1 MKKILV
7 IGSLNMDI
15 QVTAD
20 RLPGVG
26 ETVLGT
32 DYSYNCGGKGANQA
46 FAAGRLG
53 ADVVMLGC
61 VGQDEFGRTLI
72 RGLREN
78 GVCTD
83 YISACVGKD
92 TGTAVILVD
101 SLANNSIVT
110 IAGANGSC
118 DIPYLEKTEP
128 QILDYEYLLIQ
139 MEIPADAVFYAIN
152 HAKEA
157 GKTIILNPA
166 PAPDGLPE
174 EIMRKIDII
183 TPNESEL
190 ERLSGHKTDSL
201 DGIMEGAGKL
211 LSQGVGHVIVT
222 MGDKGALWVSQE
234 GCRMFEGT
242 RVDALDT
249 TGAGDCFNG
258 ALAVKLAEG
267 KSMEEAISF
276 ANAAAAIS
284 VTRKGAQ
291 ASMPLKEEVLSLM
304 QEE

>member
-83 YISACVGKD
+83 YISVREGKD

-190 ERLSGHKTDSL
+190 ARLSRHKTDSL

>member
-15 QVTAD
+15 QVAAD

-26 ETVLGT
+26 ETVLGK
-32 DYSYNCGGKGANQA
+32 DYSYNSGGKGANQA
-46 FAAGRLG
+46 LAAGRLG

-72 RGLREN
+72 RGLTEN

-83 YISACVGKD
+83 YIALREGED

-101 SLANNSIVT
+101 SQANNSIVT

-118 DIPYLEKTEP
+118 NIPYLEQTEP
-128 QILDYEYLLIQ
+128 LILDYEYLLLQ

-152 HAKEA
+152 RAKEA

-174 EIMRKIDII
+174 EIMRNIDII

-190 ERLSGHKTDSL
+190 ARLSRQKTDSL
-201 DGIMEGAGKL
+201 EEILEGAEKL

-222 MGDKGALWVSQE
+222 MGKKGALWVSSE
-234 GCRMFEGT
+234 GHRMFEGT
-242 RVDALDT
+242 KVDAFDT

-267 KSMEEAISF
+267 KSMEEAICF

-291 ASMPLKEEVLSLM
+291 ASMPHKEEVLRLM

>member
-7 IGSLNMDI
+7 VGSLNMDI

-26 ETVLGT
+26 ETVLGK
-32 DYSYNCGGKGANQA
+32 DCSYNCGGKGANQA

-53 ADVVMLGC
+53 GDVIMLGC

-72 RGLREN
+72 RGLTEN

-83 YISACVGKD
+83 NISVRDGED

-118 DIPYLEKTEP
+118 DIPYVKKAELSIK
-128 QILDYEYLLIQ
+128 DYEYLLLQ
-139 MEIPADAVFYAIN
+139 MEIPLDTVFYAIDQ
-152 HAKEA
+152 AREA

-190 ERLSGHKTDSL
+190 ARLSRQKTDSL
-201 DGIMEGAGKL
+201 EEILEGAEKL

-222 MGDKGALWVSQE
+222 MGKNGALWVSSE
-234 GCRMFEGT
+234 GYRMFEGT
-242 RVDALDT
+242 KVEAIDT

-267 KSMEEAISF
+267 RSMEEAICF

-284 VTRKGAQ
+284 VTRRGAQ
-291 ASMPLKEEVLSLM
+291 ASMPHKEEVLSLT